1 MTTSQHRN
9 RSRPSWQF
17 WLPLALQVLCV
28 LMIPAQSIYAH
39 RVGTSVVL
47 QTAPVDPYNLLQ
59 GYYVVLHYDI
69 SQSETLNELPGWN
82 DIDEQSAT
90 DSIGQADLPIQ
101 ETQIYVVLE
110 QTNPESSMAESTS
123 ATPIPWA
130 PVRVMMT
137 HPKTL
142 PDNQVAIRGTY
153 YPGSR
158 RIIYGLEQYFI
169 PEAQR
174 DEINDRIRQVQ
185 QSGDRQSYV
194 VEVKVTP
201 QGTSTPVRL
210 WIDGET
216 YRF

>member
-1 MTTSQHRN
+1 
-9 RSRPSWQF
+9 
-17 WLPLALQVLCV
+17 
-28 LMIPAQSIYAH
+28 MIPAQSIYAH
-39 RVGTSVVL
+39 RVGTPVVL

-59 GYYVVLHYDI
+59 GYYVILRYDI
-69 SQSETLNELPGWN
+69 SQSETLKELPGWD
-82 DIDEQSAT
+82 DIEAQSAT
-90 DSIGQADLPIQ
+90 DSTQQVDVSRQ

-110 QTNPESSMAESTS
+110 QPNPESSTAESTS
-123 ATPIPWA
+123 TTPTPWT

-137 HPKTL
+137 RPPTL
-142 PDNQVAIRGTY
+142 PDNQVALKGTY

-158 RIIYGLEQYFI
+158 RMIYGLEQYFI

-174 DEINDRIRQVQ
+174 DEINDRIRQAQ

-201 QGTSTPVRL
+201 QGTSTPVSL

>member
-1 MTTSQHRN
+1 MTVSQHRD
-9 RSRPSWQF
+9 RHVLSWRF
-17 WLPLALQVLCV
+17 LAPLAVQVLCV

-59 GYYVVLHYDI
+59 GYYVVLNYNI
-69 SQSETLNELPGWN
+69 SQSTTLQELPGWD
-82 DIDEQSAT
+82 DIEEQSAT
-90 DSIGQADLPIQ
+90 DSTEQTDSSIQ

-110 QTNPESSMAESTS
+110 QPNPEFSMEDVDS
-123 ATPIPWA
+123 AMPIPWK

-137 HPKTL
+137 RPAIL
-142 PDNQVAIRGTY
+142 PDTQVVIEGTY

-174 DEINDRIRQVQ
+174 DEINDRIRRAQ

-201 QGTSTPVRL
+201 QGTSTPVKL
-210 WIDGET
+210 WIDGEN